1 MLWHWIANVLGFFVV
16 FFVFY
21 FSSLIVFSSGGSVF
35 NVYAEEDGE
44 SSTAAQHSLEN
55 SITMT
60 KMKLLKA
67 KMEDMNLNKKVGSL
81 WDQRKS
87 MKFCHL
93 SDIFY
98 QAEAWYPVCGSEYI
112 NLGSI
117 ICVCLMRTELS
128 VLRCNALSQSLLLNI
143 LCCNVLIFLF

>member
-1 MLWHWIANVLGFFVV
+1 M
-16 FFVFY
+16 
-21 FSSLIVFSSGGSVF
+21 FSSGGSVF

-44 SSTAAQHSLEN
+44 SSTAAQQSLEN

-67 KMEDMNLNKKVGSL
+67 KMEDMNLNKKVGTFEIKG
-81 WDQRKS
+81 KS
-87 MKFCHL
+87 MTFCHL
-93 SDIFY
+93 SAIFY
-98 QAEAWYPVCGSEYI
+98 QAEAWYRVCGSEYL

-128 VLRCNALSQSLLLNI
+128 VLRCNALS
-143 LCCNVLIFLF
+143 VFAA